1 MLHNVYHSSGEH
13 LDCFHLLTIVN
24 SDAVNICMY
33 THVSLNECVLSC
45 FSRVQ
50 LCVNL
55 WTVACQAPLSVGILQ
70 ARVLEWVV
78 TPSSRIAIS
87 LLALVIVIA
96 IIDVFHLNWFLF
108 LFSLCQLC
116 PVTSVVS
123 YPL

>member
-1 MLHNVYHSSGEH
+1 MWHTV
-13 LDCFHLLTIVN
+13 I
-24 SDAVNICMY
+24 AV
-33 THVSLNECVLSC
+33 SVLSC
-45 FSRVQ
+45 FSYVR
-50 LCVNL
+50 LFATL
-55 WTVACQAPLSVGILQ
+55 WIVACQAPLSMGILQ

-87 LLALVIVIA
+87 LLAIVIVIA